1 MKRFAVWLAA
11 SSDAAIALILALFI
25 GILGVVSTVNAEVV
39 SNATLVVL
47 GLLSTSILRDRWR
60 REPVEREM
68 RDTLRRTAGALAALP
83 ERLERVERLDTL
95 VQTTQR
101 ALAESSLVRVVSGAD
116 VSQVLADARRGTD
129 RWIFKGGT
137 GTYIRA
143 VTLPSCVE
151 NARAERRTLL
161 VRLEIIDPT
170 DEELCDVYA
179 RHRRSLSDVPDST
192 GEPWTRD
199 RTRKEAF
206 ATVLAAC
213 WYRQRFRMLDID
225 IGLSSAMSTLRWDL
239 SASCVIIT
247 QENPQGAAVV
257 ADRGKF
263 YYDWCSTELLTSLD
277 QARRVPIEQ
286 ARSTSLSDEPT
297 VEEVR
302 KLFEDLGIALPRS
315 FTDRDVIDITRKALR
330 AKNPYE

>member
-1 MKRFAVWLAA
+1 MKRLVIWLAN
-11 SSDAAIALILALFI
+11 SSDTAIALALALVI
-25 GILGVVSTVNAEVV
+25 GILGVLSTVNSEVV
-39 SNATLVVL
+39 NNATLLVL

-68 RDTLRRTAGALAALP
+68 RNTLRHTAGALVELP
-83 ERLERVERLDTL
+83 ERLSRIERLDSL
-95 VQTTQR
+95 VRGTQQ
-101 ALAESSLVRVVSGAD
+101 ALAEASLVSVVSGAD
-116 VSQVLADARRGTD
+116 VGQVLADARRDTD

-143 VTLPSCVE
+143 VTLPRCVE
-151 NARAERRTLL
+151 AARLERRTLL

-179 RHRRSLSDVPDST
+179 RHRRSLSDEPDAT

-213 WYRQRFRMLDID
+213 WYRQRFRLLDID

-239 SASCVIIT
+239 SASRVIIT
-247 QENPQGAAVV
+247 QENPQGPAMV

-286 ARSTSLSDEPT
+286 ARTAPLSDEPT

-302 KLFEDLGIALPRS
+302 KLFDELGMALPRS
-315 FTDRDVIDITRKALR
+315 FSDRDVVDITRKALR